1 MHSNI
6 CIQIV
11 TIELSVCS
19 LDSDFRIATKWLV
32 FLVATKFKLFND
44 SLGKKTR
51 NLQDTCIY

>member
-11 TIELSVCS
+11 TVELSVCS
-19 LDSDFRIATKWLV
+19 LDCDFRIATKWLV
-32 FLVATKFKLFND
+32 FLVATQFKLFNN
-44 SLGKKTR
+44 SLRKKIR